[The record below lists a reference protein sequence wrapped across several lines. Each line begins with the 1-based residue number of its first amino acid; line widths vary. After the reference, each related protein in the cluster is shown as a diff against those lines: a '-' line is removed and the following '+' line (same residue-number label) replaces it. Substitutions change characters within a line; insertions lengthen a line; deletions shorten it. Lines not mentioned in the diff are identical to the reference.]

1 MHWLVLIGSAV
12 FEAVWATAL
21 GASNGFTEM
30 VPVIVFVVALIISMY
45 GLSIAMRG
53 IPLGTAYAVWT
64 GIGAALTV
72 LYAIF
77 TGNEP
82 ASALKV
88 VFLAGIIVSV
98 AGLKLVE

>member
-1 MHWLVLIGSAV
+1 MHWPILIGSAV

-21 GASNGFTEM
+21 GASNGFTEP
-30 VPVIVFVVALIISMY
+30 VPIMVFVLALVLSMY
-45 GLSIAMRG
+45 GLAIALKG

-72 LYAIF
+72 LYAVV

-82 ASALKV
+82 ISALKM
-88 VFLAGIIVSV
+88 VFLAGIIASV
-98 AGLKLVE
+98 VGLKLVQ